1 MSDLRIFLI
10 LRFEKLGWTW
20 FYFLLSECL
29 VHCQETSRICLQ
41 NIIFLHPFVDVIL
54 FRSACHGF
62 CSQDCT
68 SKWLKYKPHHKVS
81 NINFLPNTQKCSYF
95 QVSRNNFIFAL
106 GEVLLALEVFWC
118 ILTLSESF
126 RLNKIH
132 VLQYRHC
139 YCRSIL
145 SQPRHS
151 VTLGICQISTR
162 DQNMECPVL
171 LSILKATR
179 SAYLRCPN
187 YKAIK
192 QISRSV
198 YKTALKFV

>member
-1 MSDLRIFLI
+1 MSNLGIFLI

-81 NINFLPNTQKCSYF
+81 NINSY
-95 QVSRNNFIFAL
+95 
-106 GEVLLALEVFWC
+106 
-118 ILTLSESF
+118 LT
-126 RLNKIH
+126 
-132 VLQYRHC
+132 
-139 YCRSIL
+139 
-145 SQPRHS
+145 P
-151 VTLGICQISTR
+151 
-162 DQNMECPVL
+162 
-171 LSILKATR
+171 
-179 SAYLRCPN
+179 
-187 YKAIK
+187 
-192 QISRSV
+192 RSV
-198 YKTALKFV
+198 PTFRCHVIILYLLLEKFYLLWRSSGAS